1 MVLKGSNMRLT
12 LVLIT
17 LAATFEIP
25 LLVLPRLF
33 PQLGTRLPLGGDELT
48 QLGILVLTGLFLGQ
62 LIELVPQLIRLII
75 SRFV

>member
-25 LLVLPRLF
+25 LLALPRLF
-33 PQLGTRLPLGGDELT
+33 PQLGARLPLGGDELT